1 LNFQEFGE
9 LSSLQSRELP
19 WGREKEE
26 VEDYLDSMDIQ
37 VDGQV
42 VRVEPIRYNFADK
55 QSPSMDFH
63 SISIRSKYGR

>member
-1 LNFQEFGE
+1 
-9 LSSLQSRELP
+9 LQSRELP

-55 QSPSMDFH
+55 QSPSMD
-63 SISIRSKYGR
+63 SISIRSKYSR